1 MGDPG
6 LPIMAGA
13 LAVPVAVL
21 LLVLLLALMGRRWVL
36 TGPDAAFAEDYE
48 GYDAEYEE
56 DDLEPTPYR
65 PALEP
70 PRHTASTAYDA
81 YRPVP
86 AAYDAYGSTARPRDS
101 HAARRDG
108 YATQP
113 REPYGRPARE
123 PYAPPR
129 PAHGSDWEP
138 YESPRAAQSPDGE
151 AYAPSRPAEVSDWE
165 PYAPS
170 QAAQSSE
177 WEPYVPAPRRSR
189 ETPPQPSYGAP
200 ADSYGAPADSYGAAT
215 GDPYAPPR
223 STPGSAGRD
232 SYGSPA
238 PQDEYADT
246 AYTYDRSEPSGYR
259 DPRRSAPDDPQGF
272 PYGPYGSR

>member
-36 TGPDAAFAEDYE
+36 TGPDAAFAEDHE

-81 YRPVP
+81 YRPAP

-113 REPYGRPARE
+113 REPYGGPAQQ
-123 PYAPPR
+123 PYTPP
-129 PAHGSDWEP
+129 
-138 YESPRAAQSPDGE
+138 
-151 AYAPSRPAEVSDWE
+151 RPAEVSDWE

-170 QAAQSSE
+170 RAAQSSE
-177 WEPYVPAPRRSR
+177 WEPYVPAPRQSR
-189 ETPPQPSYGAP
+189 ETPSPPSYGT
-200 ADSYGAPADSYGAAT
+200 PADSYGAAT

-223 STPGSAGRD
+223 STPGSAGRH

-259 DPRRSAPDDPQGF
+259 DSRRSAPDDPQGF

>member
-81 YRPVP
+81 YRPAP

-129 PAHGSDWEP
+129 PAQGSDWEP
-138 YESPRAAQSPDGE
+138 YESPRAAQSPDRD
-151 AYAPSRPAEVSDWE
+151 AYAPPR
-165 PYAPS
+165 
-170 QAAQSSE
+170 AAQSSE

-189 ETPPQPSYGAP
+189 ETPSQPSYGAP
-200 ADSYGAPADSYGAAT
+200 A
-215 GDPYAPPR
+215 GDPYAQPR
-223 STPGSAGRD
+223 STPGSAERR

-246 AYTYDRSEPSGYR
+246 AYTSEPSGYR
-259 DPRRSAPDDPQGF
+259 DPWRSAPDDPQGF
-272 PYGPYGSR
+272 PHGPYGSR